1 MELLQVAAGR
11 AFTCAMRDTVHQLKA
26 GDPLQPVRVI
36 VPSNLAGLSI
46 RRMLGSR
53 LLDDEPSDTPLASG
67 IANVS
72 FSTPFQHASLLASP
86 ALAARG
92 VRPLTTAVL
101 AAAVRHVLATSPGR
115 FGAVAEHVATETAL
129 IRAYAEITE
138 MPPARRRALASSS
151 SRRTTDLIRFVEAV
165 AEHLAT
171 GTSTSY
177 HDEYTVLTTAAAQ
190 LDRPLDEAIVLAGPF
205 SQGLATIEFLRSL
218 VLGTHGQ
225 IVFAVTGD
233 HDVDAGVR
241 QQAELLLGR
250 SVEPVSAAVPQPS
263 ALVST
268 ADSDEEVRSVTRQV
282 LEAAER
288 GVRFDRM
295 AVFVPVLD
303 PYLRSIREHFD
314 AAGIP
319 SAGPDHRTL
328 ADSMAGRLLNRL
340 IQLADTTSS
349 TSSHARFER
358 EAVLALVEAAPL
370 HGPDGRRIR
379 AEQWENISRSAG
391 VVAGLDEWSSRLE
404 AHEESLERRIEERR
418 AEASS
423 GALDQL
429 ARDRA
434 ATDALRAFV
443 VWLAGLIDPRVVGAT
458 WIERSEWARTVLAR
472 LLPPENKRHGWP
484 ESEIA
489 AAERVDR
496 ILARVGVLD
505 DIEPTLTAS
514 AFRRAIQLEL
524 EVPAGR
530 RGRFGT
536 GVLVAPLASAFG
548 LDLDEV
554 FVLGLAEGLCPRPI
568 REDTL
573 LPDAERALTA
583 GALST
588 RADRNRE
595 DRQCFLHAM
604 ASGSGATTL
613 VTPLGDHRS
622 GRTRTVSRWWVEAVR
637 SLADDDTV
645 TSQNWSDTDLPIA
658 RGFGSYDEALTS
670 AVVDGMVTSDADLQL
685 QYIHADAR
693 FGVHPDDSMIA
704 GALRRGLEQT
714 EQRLLGFTRFTGDL
728 TSIEVPAVVNDD
740 SAISSSRLE
749 SWASCPR
756 RYYFEQLLRLGEIER
771 PEEISEISALDK
783 GNLWHQILEDFIRES
798 LPDGPHHLADPD
810 QRWSTADRERLGAI
824 AQRWYTKYEELGRT
838 GRAILWAIK
847 VEETNADLDAFL
859 RSDEEHRTDLRS
871 VPVDVELPFGLSRRG
886 ASTAEPAAVVA
897 LGDGRTIRLRGLIDR
912 VDLRADGVPVVLDYK
927 TGKPYP
933 QTSFEV
939 DPVLGGTKLQ
949 LGVYAEAARQRYDTD
964 EAYAYYWFT
973 SSKGEFKRVGYPW
986 TNERRDRFTDVVDTI
1001 VDGIE
1006 RGSFPPN
1013 PGDYNSF
1020 WGSFTNCG
1028 FCPFTRICPVDRDE
1042 ELEQAIQSGRL
1053 VDYVQMQEP
1062 PPEEPRPDEI
1072 AEGAPL

>member
-11 AFTCAMRDTVHQLKA
+11 AFTCAVRDAVDQLKA
-26 GDPLQPVRVI
+26 GDPLRPVRVI

-53 LLDDEPSDTPLASG
+53 LLDDETSESLLPRG

-72 FSTPFQHASLLASP
+72 FATPFQYASLLAGP
-86 ALAARG
+86 ELAARG
-92 VRPLTTAVL
+92 QRPLTTAVL

-138 MPPARRRALASSS
+138 MPPARRRALAASTSQ
-151 SRRTTDLIRFVEAV
+151 RTADLFAFVEAV
-165 AEHLAT
+165 AEHLAN

-177 HDEYTVLTTAAAQ
+177 HDEYTVFTTAAQ
-190 LDRPLDEAIVLAGPF
+190 VERGVDEAIVLAGPF
-205 SQGLATIEFLRSL
+205 SQGLATIEFLRSRTL
-218 VLGTHGQ
+218 DAHGWL
-225 IVFAVTGD
+225 VFAVTGD
-233 HDVDAGVR
+233 REVDASVR
-241 QQAELLLGR
+241 RQAEFLLERGI
-250 SVEPVSAAVPQPS
+250 EPVAVTTPKPS
-263 ALVST
+263 ALIST
-268 ADSDEEVRSVTRQV
+268 ADSDEEVRAVTRQV
-282 LEAAER
+282 LAAAER

-340 IQLADTTSS
+340 IQLADETSS
-349 TSSHARFER
+349 TATNARFER

-370 HGPDGRRIR
+370 RGPDGRRVR
-379 AEQWENISRSAG
+379 AEQWENISRLAG
-391 VVAGLDEWSSRLE
+391 VVAGLDEWSSRLD
-404 AHEESLERRIEERR
+404 AHDQSLERRIEEGR

-423 GALDQL
+423 GSLDKL

-434 ATDALRAFV
+434 ATGELRAFV
-443 VWLAGLIDPRVVGAT
+443 EWLAGLIDPSAIGTSWA
-458 WIERSEWARTVLAR
+458 ERSAWARTVLAQ
-472 LLPPENKRHGWP
+472 LLPPENRRHQWP
-484 ESEIA
+484 ESEID
-489 AAERVDR
+489 AAERVDK
-496 ILARVGVLD
+496 ILARVSVLD
-505 DIEPTLTAS
+505 DVEPTLTAS

-524 EVPAGR
+524 DVPAGR

-536 GVLVAPLASAFG
+536 GVLVSPLAAAFG

-573 LPDAERALTA
+573 LPDAERMLTG
-583 GALST
+583 GALLT

-595 DRQCFLHAM
+595 DRQRFLHAL
-604 ASGSGATTL
+604 ASGSEATTL
-613 VTPLGDHRS
+613 VTPQGDHRS

-637 SLADDDTV
+637 SIAADDTV
-645 TSQNWSDTDLPIA
+645 TSQNWSDSDLSIA
-658 RGFGSYDEALTS
+658 TCFGSFDEALTS
-670 AVVDGMVTSDADLQL
+670 AVVEGMATSAADLQL
-685 QYIHADAR
+685 HHIHADAR
-693 FGVHPDDSMIA
+693 FGSVRNDEVIA
-704 GALRRGLEQT
+704 GALRRGLEYT

-728 TSIEVPAVVNDD
+728 TDVEVPAVVTGD

-749 SWASCPR
+749 SWANCPR
-756 RYYFEQLLRLGEIER
+756 RYFFEQLLRLGEIER
-771 PEEISEISALDK
+771 PEEISEISALDR
-783 GNLWHQILEDFIRES
+783 GNLWHQILEDFVRES
-798 LPDGPHHLADPD
+798 LPDGPHPLADPD
-810 QRWSTADRERLGAI
+810 QQWSSADRQRLEAI
-824 AQRWYTKYEELGRT
+824 ARRWYTKYEELGRT

-859 RSDEEHRTDLRS
+859 RSDEEHRTELRS
-871 VPVDVELPFGLSRRG
+871 LPVDVELPFGLSRRG
-886 ASTAEPAAVVA
+886 ASAPEPAAEVA
-897 LGDGRTIRLRGLIDR
+897 VGNGRTIRLRGLIDR
-912 VDLRADGVPVVLDYK
+912 VDRRTDGVPVVLDYK
-927 TGKPYP
+927 TGKAYG
-933 QTSFEV
+933 QTSFDT

-949 LGVYAEAARQRYDTD
+949 LGVYAEAARQRFGTS

-973 SSKGEFKRVGYPW
+973 SAKGAFKRVGYPW
-986 TNERRDRFTDVVDTI
+986 TNERRDRFNDVVDTI

-1006 RGSFPPN
+1006 SGLFPPN
-1013 PGDYNSF
+1013 PGDYSSF
-1020 WGSFTNCG
+1020 WGNFANCG

-1042 ELEQAIQSGRL
+1042 EFEKAVESGRL
-1053 VDYVQMQEP
+1053 VDYVRMHEP
-1062 PPEEPRPDEI
+1062 PVDETT
-1072 AEGAPL
+1072 AGQP